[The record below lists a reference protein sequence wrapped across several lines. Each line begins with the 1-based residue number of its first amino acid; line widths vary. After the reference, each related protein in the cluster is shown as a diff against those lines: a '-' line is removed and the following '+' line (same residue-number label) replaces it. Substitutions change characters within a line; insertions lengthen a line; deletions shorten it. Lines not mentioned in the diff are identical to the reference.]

1 MFDGEY
7 NIEDYISPSD
17 LKLLD
22 VVNANLDAIQHT
34 IEIFADR
41 NSTEQVSALVLG
53 TLSTIIED
61 LTGVL
66 IPVADLMKFINSHAK
81 EESDD

>member
-1 MFDGEY
+1 MEPEEY

-22 VVNANLDAIQHT
+22 VVCANLDAIQHT
-34 IEIFADR
+34 TKIFADR
-41 NSTEQVSALVLG
+41 NSKEQVSAFVLG

-66 IPVADLMKFINSHAK
+66 VPAVDLMKFINSHAK